1 MSGKA
6 KTIFDFVVKEYHY
19 DSTLRISITGKTCN
33 FAQFRGNV
41 MLIVNTA
48 SACGLTPHY
57 QGLQT
62 LYEKYHDRGFTV
74 IAFPC
79 NQFLSQE
86 SGTSDE
92 IQKFVTEKY
101 GVTFPV
107 MEKSNVQV
115 ILHL

>member
-6 KTIFDFVVKEYHY
+6 KTIFDFIVKEYIY
-19 DSTLRISITGKTCN
+19 CSTLRISITGNPCN

-62 LYEKYHDRGFTV
+62 LYEKYRDRGFTV

-86 SGTSDE
+86 SGTSEE
-92 IQKFVTEKY
+92 IQKFVKEKY

-107 MEKSNVQV
+107 MEKSNV
-115 ILHL
+115 LAALDC